1 MMRSI
6 PTLLS
11 LLVTVC
17 VVTASTPP
25 LGMWAWKQAHFDTA
39 EARGEM
45 LDFCEQEGISHIDQ
59 HVSIRNDAIAN
70 AEALKSLI
78 VEAAERGMTVNALR
92 GDKAMF
98 FAENHDRTLLEIEI
112 LVAFNRRLPDGAKL
126 QGLKFDVEPYLTP
139 EWKAGGEQRDRVIL
153 DYLNCLARARAY
165 LETHAPELKL
175 AVDVPFWWDNDEYV
189 VRFEGRTKRFVHH
202 IQDRVDWIGI
212 MSYRREPGTTV
223 RLVADELAYASKQGL
238 RRAVAPAM
246 ETSNITG
253 NEAHISFGGVPS
265 EQFRATLASLRATY
279 TDNPQIRCIML
290 HHYGS
295 LRTYLIGD
303 SAV

>member
-1 MMRSI
+1 
-6 PTLLS
+6 
-11 LLVTVC
+11 
-17 VVTASTPP
+17 
-25 LGMWAWKQAHFDTA
+25 MWVWRQAHFDTA

-59 HVSIRNDAIAN
+59 HVSIRNGAIAN
-70 AEALKSLI
+70 ADALKSLI
-78 VEAAERGMTVNALR
+78 VEATEHGMTVNALR
-92 GDKAMF
+92 GDKVMF

-112 LVAFNRRLPDGAKL
+112 LVDFNRTLPDGAKL

-139 EWKAGGEQRDRVIL
+139 EWKAGSEQRDHVIL
-153 DYLNCLARARAY
+153 DYLNCLARARVY
-165 LETHAPELKL
+165 LETHAPELEL

-189 VRFEGRTKRFVHH
+189 VGLEGSTKRFVHH

-212 MSYRREPGTTV
+212 MSYRREPDATV
-223 RLVADELAYASKQGL
+223 RLVADELAYASKQRL
-238 RRAVAPAM
+238 TCAVAPSM

-253 NEAHISFGGVPS
+253 KEANISFGGVPP
-265 EQFRATLASLRATY
+265 EQFRAALASLRATY
-279 TDNPQIRCIML
+279 ADNPQVRCIML

-303 SAV
+303 SAP

>member
-1 MMRSI
+1 MMKSI

-17 VVTASTPP
+17 VATASTPP
-25 LGMWAWKQAHFDTA
+25 LGMWVWKQAHFDTI

-59 HVSIRNDAIAN
+59 HVSIRNGAIAN
-70 AEALKSLI
+70 ADALKSLI
-78 VEAAERGMTVNALR
+78 VEATEHGMTVNALR
-92 GDKAMF
+92 GDKVMF

-112 LVAFNRRLPDGAKL
+112 LVDFNRTLPDGAKL

-139 EWKAGGEQRDRVIL
+139 EWKAGSEQRDHVIL

-165 LETHAPELKL
+165 LETHAPELEL

-189 VRFEGRTKRFVHH
+189 VGLEGSTKRFVHH

-212 MSYRREPGTTV
+212 MSYRREPDATV
-223 RLVADELAYASKQGL
+223 RLVADELAYASKQRL
-238 RRAVAPAM
+238 TCAVAPSM

-253 NEAHISFGGVPS
+253 KEANISFGGVPP
-265 EQFRATLASLRATY
+265 EQFRAALASLRATY
-279 TDNPQIRCIML
+279 ADNPQVRCIML

-303 SAV
+303 SAP